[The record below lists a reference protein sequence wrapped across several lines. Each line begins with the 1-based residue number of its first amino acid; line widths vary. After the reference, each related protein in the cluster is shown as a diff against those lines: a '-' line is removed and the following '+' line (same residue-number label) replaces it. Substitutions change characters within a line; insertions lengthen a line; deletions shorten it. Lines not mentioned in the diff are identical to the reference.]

1 MQFQFSDNVA
11 ALQPSAIREILKF
24 TGMPGVISFA
34 AGNPAPEA
42 FPTETVAQISADL
55 LRENPVLAMQY
66 SITEGYPALRTLL
79 KERLA
84 GEKAF
89 YEDKDEL
96 IITSGAQQANELTCK
111 VLLNRGDTLLC
122 EAPSFIGSINAFK
135 SYGVNLVGIP
145 LENDGMNMEALEEAL
160 RTQPSCKLIYV
171 IPNFQNPTGGVM
183 SLEKRQKLYALA
195 CQYNVIILEDNPY
208 GDLRYDGEDVPSIK
222 SMDAENR
229 VVYTGTFSK
238 ILAPGFRTGYVSGP
252 KDIISKITVCKQVSD
267 VHSNIWAQAI
277 CERFMRTTDLDKH
290 FEGLRSIYRRKRDIM
305 LSEMDKTFSKKV
317 IYNKPEGGLFIWCTL
332 PDDCDMN
339 AFCKKAVEEYKI
351 ALVPGNAFL
360 VNESDKTT
368 SFRMNFSTPTDEQ
381 LTEGT
386 RILGAMTREVLGE

>member
-1 MQFQFSDNVA
+1 MSIQFSDNVA

-42 FPTETVAQISADL
+42 FPTETVAQISAEL

-66 SITEGYPALRTLL
+66 SITEGYPALRSLL

-84 GEKAF
+84 GVKAF
-89 YEDKDEL
+89 WEGKDEL

-111 VLLNRGDTLLC
+111 VLLNKGDTLIC

-135 SYGVNLVGIP
+135 SYGVNLCGIP
-145 LENDGMNMEALEEAL
+145 LEADGMNMDALEEAL
-160 RTQPSCKLIYV
+160 KTQPSCKLIYV

-195 CQYNVIILEDNPY
+195 CEYDVIILEDNPY

-222 SMDAENR
+222 SMDIENR

-252 KDIISKITVCKQVSD
+252 EAIISKITVCKQVSD
-267 VHSNIWAQAI
+267 VHSNIWAQAV
-277 CERFMRTTDLDKH
+277 CDKFMRIVDFDKH
-290 FEGLRSIYRRKRDIM
+290 IEGLRNIYRRKRDIM
-305 LSEMDKTFSKKV
+305 LTEMENTFSKK
-317 IYNKPEGGLFIWCTL
+317 IAYTKPEGGLFIWCTL
-332 PDDCDMN
+332 PEDCDMN
-339 AFCKKAVEEYKI
+339 AFCTRAVQDYKI

-360 VNESDKTT
+360 ISEFDKTT

-386 RILGAMTREVLGE
+386 RILGAMSREVLGE